1 MNKSIKEVLF
11 ADNGKW
17 AREWWADETYYWT
30 KYIVYD
36 GFVRDNDCILLT
48 PKPIIMDIKGELP
61 SHLTKSYRNNQ
72 IKEQKMKDS
81 VIIIE
86 SPNKVAKIREITGA
100 KVFATIGH
108 FMQLKSYDESN
119 GFKPT
124 FEYDPQKKKHIFEII
139 EACKNKEVYIATD
152 PDREGYAI
160 GYHFYEKIKKIAS
173 SIYRAEFFE
182 ITPSGINKGLQNA
195 LLFENTNKQMY
206 QSALARRVADMLL
219 GFTLSPY
226 LGKALGQMKGS
237 SAGRVQTPCLK
248 LIVDRDREI
257 EKFKALPENEKV
269 SYQIQANIND
279 NANREVIIKHCD
291 EKGEEIKF
299 NDKEEALKLFESLK
313 DNKAC
318 LLKDLKTS
326 VVETKPK
333 KPFITSTLL
342 ERASSELGLGIA
354 EVQSLAQSLFEAGLI
369 TYIRTDAESLSV
381 EFLNEAESFYLPIY
395 KEVYQKREYKAG
407 KQSQAE
413 AHEAIRITHPNKY
426 EDLESIVYNA
436 GITNQDALK
445 LYRLI
450 FERTI
455 ESQGKN
461 AIYDKQDLLFKIK
474 NEYFKCSAKSL
485 KSAGFLA
492 MFSKKELENDDE
504 SNDDKEDKEK
514 EQNAQFNLKID
525 DVLSLNDLVL
535 ATIKRNAPSAYKE
548 ADFVKLLENKGIGR
562 PSTYASYLST
572 LVKREYISISQDK
585 KHIITPTHKGKR
597 VVEVFE
603 NAYQFI
609 IDLTYTKQMEE
620 VLDEIVENK
629 SSYVDF
635 ISNLNSKC
643 PKIEKLERN
652 DDEIKPSSEGQI
664 TYIENILRDLQVNL
678 SEEFKNYKEDN
689 RVAKAFLDR
698 YIKEHE
704 FFKKNNKKA
713 SSSNNDENRPAT
725 PKQINFA
732 ETLAKKHNVKLPKDY
747 KSNIKV
753 CGDFINEYSKK

>member
-1 MNKSIKEVLF
+1 
-11 ADNGKW
+11 
-17 AREWWADETYYWT
+17 
-30 KYIVYD
+30 
-36 GFVRDNDCILLT
+36 
-48 PKPIIMDIKGELP
+48 
-61 SHLTKSYRNNQ
+61 
-72 IKEQKMKDS
+72 MKDS

-86 SPNKVAKIREITGA
+86 SPNKVAKIKEITGA

-108 FMQLKSYDESN
+108 FMQLKSYDEN
-119 GFKPT
+119 NNFKPT
-124 FEYDPQKKKHIFEII
+124 FEYDPQKKKRIFEII
-139 EACKNKEVYIATD
+139 EACKNKKVYIATD

-173 SIYRAEFFE
+173 SIHRAEFFE

-269 SYQIQANIND
+269 SYQIQAKIND
-279 NANREVIIKHCD
+279 NANKEVIIKHCD

-318 LLKDLKTS
+318 LLKDLKIS

-413 AHEAIRITHPNKY
+413 AHEAIRITHPHKY
-426 EDLESIVYNA
+426 EDLESVVYDS

-445 LYRLI
+445 LYQLI

-474 NEYFKCSAKSL
+474 NEYFKCSVKSL

-492 MFSKKELENDDE
+492 MFSKKELENDE
-504 SNDDKEDKEK
+504 SNDDKENKEK

-525 DVLSLNDLVL
+525 DMLSLNDLVL
-535 ATIKRNAPSAYKE
+535 ATIKRNAPSPYKE
-548 ADFVKLLENKGIGR
+548 AGFVKLLENKGIGR
-562 PSTYASYLST
+562 PSTYASYLPT
-572 LVKREYISISQDK
+572 LLKREYISISQDK
-585 KHIITPTHKGKR
+585 KHTITPTHKGKR
-597 VVEVFE
+597 VIEVFE

-620 VLDEIVENK
+620 VLDEIVESK
-629 SSYVDF
+629 SSYLDF
-635 ISNLNSKC
+635 LQNLATKC

-664 TYIENILRDLQVNL
+664 TYIENILRDLQLDL

-689 RVAKAFLDR
+689 RIAKAFLDR

-713 SSSNNDENRPAT
+713 SSNNPNDSETRPAT
-725 PKQINFA
+725 PKQISFA
-732 ETLAKKHNVKLPKDY
+732 ESLAKKHNVKLPKDY

>member
-1 MNKSIKEVLF
+1 MN
-11 ADNGKW
+11 N
-17 AREWWADETYYWT
+17 
-30 KYIVYD
+30 
-36 GFVRDNDCILLT
+36 
-48 PKPIIMDIKGELP
+48 
-61 SHLTKSYRNNQ
+61 
-72 IKEQKMKDS
+72 S

-124 FEYDPQKKKHIFEII
+124 FDYDQEKKKHIFEMI
-139 EACKNKEVYIATD
+139 EACKNKKVYIATD

-160 GYHFYEKIKKIAS
+160 GYMFYQKIKNVAS

-269 SYQIQANIND
+269 SYQIQAKIND

-318 LLKDLKTS
+318 LLKDLKNS

-342 ERASSELGLGIA
+342 EKASSMLGLSIS
-354 EVQSLAQSLFEAGLI
+354 EVQSLAQNLFEAGLI

-381 EFLNEAESFYLPIY
+381 EFLNEAESFYAPIY
-395 KEVYQKREYKAG
+395 KDLYLKREYKAG

-413 AHEAIRITHPNKY
+413 AHEAIRITHPHTT

-436 GITNQDALK
+436 NITNQDALK
-445 LYRLI
+445 LYQLI

-474 NEYFKCSAKSL
+474 NEYFKCSVKGL

-492 MFSKKELENDDE
+492 MFSKKELENDE
-504 SNDDKEDKEK
+504 SNDDKDNKEK

-562 PSTYASYLST
+562 PSTYASYLPT
-572 LVKREYISISQDK
+572 LLKREYISISQDK

-652 DDEIKPSSEGQI
+652 DNEIKPSSEGQI
-664 TYIENILRDLQVNL
+664 TYIENILRDLQLNL

-689 RVAKAFLDR
+689 RIAKAFLDR

-725 PKQINFA
+725 PKQIRFA
-732 ETLAKKHNVKLPKDY
+732 EMLAKKHNVKLPKGFKY
-747 KSNIKV
+747 SMKV
-753 CGDFINEYSKK
+753 CGDFINEYHKK

>member
-1 MNKSIKEVLF
+1 MN
-11 ADNGKW
+11 N
-17 AREWWADETYYWT
+17 
-30 KYIVYD
+30 
-36 GFVRDNDCILLT
+36 
-48 PKPIIMDIKGELP
+48 
-61 SHLTKSYRNNQ
+61 
-72 IKEQKMKDS
+72 S

-124 FEYDPQKKKHIFEII
+124 FDYDQEKKKHIFEMI
-139 EACKNKEVYIATD
+139 EACKNKKVYIATD

-195 LLFENTNKQMY
+195 SLFENTNKQMY

-269 SYQIQANIND
+269 SYQIQAKIND
-279 NANREVIIKHCD
+279 NANKEVIIKHCD
-291 EKGEEIKF
+291 ENGEEIKF

-318 LLKDLKTS
+318 LLKDLKNS
-326 VVETKPK
+326 ILETKPK

-342 ERASSELGLGIA
+342 EKASSELGLSIA

-381 EFLNEAESFYLPIY
+381 EFLNEAESFYTPIY
-395 KEVYQKREYKAG
+395 KEVYLKREYKAG

-413 AHEAIRITHPNKY
+413 AHEAIRITHPHTY
-426 EDLESIVYNA
+426 ENLESVVYNA
-436 GITNQDALK
+436 GIANQDALK
-445 LYRLI
+445 LYQLI

-474 NEYFKCSAKSL
+474 NEYFKCSVKSL

-492 MFSKKELENDDE
+492 MFSKKELESDE
-504 SNDDKEDKEK
+504 SNDDKEKD
-514 EQNAQFNLKID
+514 QNAQFNLKID
-525 DVLSLNDLVL
+525 DMLNLKALDL
-535 ATIKRNAPSAYKE
+535 ATIKRNAPSPYKE
-548 ADFVKLLENKGIGR
+548 AGFVKLLENKGIGR
-562 PSTYASYLST
+562 PSTYASYLPT
-572 LVKREYISISQDK
+572 LLKREYISISQDK
-585 KHIITPTHKGKR
+585 KHTITPTHKGKR

-620 VLDEIVENK
+620 VLDEIVESK
-629 SSYVDF
+629 SSYLDF
-635 ISNLNSKC
+635 LQNLATKC
-643 PKIEKLERN
+643 PKIEKLERK
-652 DDEIKPSSEGQI
+652 DDEIIRPSSEGQI
-664 TYIENILRDLQVNL
+664 KYIESILADLQLEL

-713 SSSNNDENRPAT
+713 SSSNNNETRPAT
-725 PKQINFA
+725 PKQISFA
-732 ETLAKKHNVKLPKDY
+732 ESLAKKHHVKLPKDY
-747 KSNIKV
+747 KSNMKV

>member
-1 MNKSIKEVLF
+1 
-11 ADNGKW
+11 
-17 AREWWADETYYWT
+17 
-30 KYIVYD
+30 
-36 GFVRDNDCILLT
+36 
-48 PKPIIMDIKGELP
+48 
-61 SHLTKSYRNNQ
+61 
-72 IKEQKMKDS
+72 MKDS

-86 SPNKVAKIREITGA
+86 SPNKVAKIKEITGV
-100 KVFATIGH
+100 KVYATIGH
-108 FMQLKSYDESN
+108 FMQLKSYDEN
-119 GFKPT
+119 NNFKPT
-124 FEYDPQKKKHIFEII
+124 FEYDPQKKKRIFEII
-139 EACKNKEVYIATD
+139 EACKNKKVYIATD

-195 LLFENTNKQMY
+195 SLFENTNKQMY

-257 EKFKALPENEKV
+257 EKFRALPENEKV
-269 SYQIQANIND
+269 SYQIQAKIND
-279 NANREVIIKHCD
+279 NANKEVIIKHCD
-291 EKGEEIKF
+291 ENGEEIKF

-318 LLKDLKTS
+318 LLKDLKNS
-326 VVETKPK
+326 ILETKPK

-342 ERASSELGLGIA
+342 EKASSELGLGIS

-381 EFLNEAESFYLPIY
+381 EFLNEAESFYTPIY
-395 KEVYQKREYKAG
+395 KEVYLKREYKAG

-413 AHEAIRITHPNKY
+413 AHEAIRITHPHTY
-426 EDLESIVYNA
+426 ENLESVVYNA
-436 GITNQDALK
+436 GIANQDALK
-445 LYRLI
+445 LYQLI

-474 NEYFKCSAKSL
+474 NEYFKCSVKSL
-485 KSAGFLA
+485 KSTGFLA
-492 MFSKKELENDDE
+492 MFSKKELESDE
-504 SNDDKEDKEK
+504 SNDDKDDKEK
-514 EQNAQFNLKID
+514 DQNAQFNLKID
-525 DVLSLNDLVL
+525 DMLNLKALDL
-535 ATIKRNAPSAYKE
+535 ATIKRNAPSPYKE
-548 ADFVKLLENKGIGR
+548 AGFVKLLENKGIGR
-562 PSTYASYLST
+562 PSTYASYLPT
-572 LVKREYISISQDK
+572 LLKREYISISQDK
-585 KHIITPTHKGKR
+585 KHTITPTHKGKR

-620 VLDEIVENK
+620 VLDEIVESK
-629 SSYVDF
+629 SSYLDF
-635 ISNLNSKC
+635 LQNLATKC
-643 PKIEKLERN
+643 PKIEKLERK
-652 DDEIKPSSEGQI
+652 DDEIIRPSSEGQI
-664 TYIENILRDLQVNL
+664 KYIESILADLQLEL

-713 SSSNNDENRPAT
+713 SSSNNNETRPAT
-725 PKQINFA
+725 PKQISFA
-732 ETLAKKHNVKLPKDY
+732 ESLAKKHHVKLPKDY
-747 KSNIKV
+747 KSNMKV

>member
-1 MNKSIKEVLF
+1 MN
-11 ADNGKW
+11 N
-17 AREWWADETYYWT
+17 
-30 KYIVYD
+30 
-36 GFVRDNDCILLT
+36 
-48 PKPIIMDIKGELP
+48 
-61 SHLTKSYRNNQ
+61 
-72 IKEQKMKDS
+72 S

-124 FEYDPQKKKHIFEII
+124 FDYDQEKKKHIFEMI
-139 EACKNKEVYIATD
+139 EACKNKKVYIATD
-152 PDREGYAI
+152 TDREGYAI
-160 GYHFYEKIKKIAS
+160 GYMFYQKIKNVAS

-237 SAGRVQTPCLK
+237 SVGRVQTPCLK

-269 SYQIQANIND
+269 SYQIQAKIND
-279 NANREVIIKHCD
+279 SANREVTIKHCD

-318 LLKDLKTS
+318 LLKDLKNS

-342 ERASSELGLGIA
+342 EKASSMLGLSIS
-354 EVQSLAQSLFEAGLI
+354 EVQSLAQNLFEAGLI

-381 EFLNEAESFYLPIY
+381 EFLDETESFYAPIY
-395 KEVYQKREYKAG
+395 KDLYLKREYKAS

-413 AHEAIRITHPNKY
+413 AHEAIRITHPHTT

-436 GITNQDALK
+436 NITNQDALK
-445 LYRLI
+445 LYQLI

-474 NEYFKCSAKSL
+474 NEYFKCSVKGL

-492 MFSKKELENDDE
+492 MFSKKELENDE
-504 SNDDKEDKEK
+504 SNDDKDNKEK

-562 PSTYASYLST
+562 PSTYASYLPT

-620 VLDEIVENK
+620 MLDEIVENK

-664 TYIENILRDLQVNL
+664 TYIENILRDLQLNL

-725 PKQINFA
+725 PKQISFA
-732 ETLAKKHNVKLPKDY
+732 EMLAKKHNVKLPKGFKY
-747 KSNIKV
+747 SMKV
-753 CGDFINEYSKK
+753 CGDFINEYHKK

>member
-1 MNKSIKEVLF
+1 MN
-11 ADNGKW
+11 N
-17 AREWWADETYYWT
+17 
-30 KYIVYD
+30 
-36 GFVRDNDCILLT
+36 
-48 PKPIIMDIKGELP
+48 
-61 SHLTKSYRNNQ
+61 
-72 IKEQKMKDS
+72 S

-124 FEYDPQKKKHIFEII
+124 FEYDPQKKKRIFEII
-139 EACKNKEVYIATD
+139 ETCKNKKVYIATD

-269 SYQIQANIND
+269 SYQIQAKIND

-299 NDKEEALKLFESLK
+299 NDKEEALKL
-313 DNKAC
+313 
-318 LLKDLKTS
+318 
-326 VVETKPK
+326 
-333 KPFITSTLL
+333 
-342 ERASSELGLGIA
+342 
-354 EVQSLAQSLFEAGLI
+354 
-369 TYIRTDAESLSV
+369 
-381 EFLNEAESFYLPIY
+381 
-395 KEVYQKREYKAG
+395 YQ
-407 KQSQAE
+407 
-413 AHEAIRITHPNKY
+413 
-426 EDLESIVYNA
+426 
-436 GITNQDALK
+436 
-445 LYRLI
+445 LI

-474 NEYFKCSAKSL
+474 NEYFKCSVKSL

-492 MFSKKELENDDE
+492 MFSKKELENDE
-504 SNDDKEDKEK
+504 SNDDKEK

-525 DVLSLNDLVL
+525 DMLSLNDLVL
-535 ATIKRNAPSAYKE
+535 ATIKRNAPSPYKE
-548 ADFVKLLENKGIGR
+548 AGFVKLLENKGIGR
-562 PSTYASYLST
+562 PSTYASYLPT
-572 LVKREYISISQDK
+572 LLKREYISISQDK
-585 KHIITPTHKGKR
+585 KRTITPTHKGKR

-629 SSYVDF
+629 SSYLDF
-635 ISNLNSKC
+635 LQNLATKC

-664 TYIENILRDLQVNL
+664 TYIENILRDLQLDL

-689 RVAKAFLDR
+689 RIAKAFLDR

-704 FFKKNNKKA
+704 FFEKNNKKA
-713 SSSNNDENRPAT
+713 SSSNNNEIRPAT

-732 ETLAKKHNVKLPKDY
+732 EILAKKHNVKLPKDY
-747 KSNIKV
+747 KSNMKV

>member
-1 MNKSIKEVLF
+1 
-11 ADNGKW
+11 
-17 AREWWADETYYWT
+17 
-30 KYIVYD
+30 
-36 GFVRDNDCILLT
+36 
-48 PKPIIMDIKGELP
+48 
-61 SHLTKSYRNNQ
+61 
-72 IKEQKMKDS
+72 MKDS

-86 SPNKVAKIREITGA
+86 SPNKVAKIKEITGA

-108 FMQLKSYDESN
+108 FMQLKSYDEN
-119 GFKPT
+119 NNFKPT
-124 FEYDPQKKKHIFEII
+124 FEYDPQKKKRIFEII
-139 EACKNKEVYIATD
+139 EACKNKKVYIATD

-269 SYQIQANIND
+269 SYQIQAKIND

-299 NDKEEALKLFESLK
+299 NDKEEALKFFESLK

-354 EVQSLAQSLFEAGLI
+354 EVQSLAQNLFEAGLI

-413 AHEAIRITHPNKY
+413 AHEAIRITHPHKY

-436 GITNQDALK
+436 DITNQDALK

-504 SNDDKEDKEK
+504 SNDDKEDREK

-562 PSTYASYLST
+562 PSTYASYLPT

-585 KHIITPTHKGKR
+585 KHTITPTHKGKR
-597 VVEVFE
+597 VIEVFE

-652 DDEIKPSSEGQI
+652 DAEIKPSSEGQI
-664 TYIENILRDLQVNL
+664 TYIENILRDLQLNL

-725 PKQINFA
+725 PKQISLA
-732 ETLAKKHNVKLPKDY
+732 EMLAKKHNVKLPKDY
-747 KSNIKV
+747 KSNMKV
-753 CGDFINEYSKK
+753 CGDFIDEYSKK

>member
-1 MNKSIKEVLF
+1 MN
-11 ADNGKW
+11 N
-17 AREWWADETYYWT
+17 
-30 KYIVYD
+30 
-36 GFVRDNDCILLT
+36 
-48 PKPIIMDIKGELP
+48 
-61 SHLTKSYRNNQ
+61 
-72 IKEQKMKDS
+72 S

-124 FEYDPQKKKHIFEII
+124 FDYDQEKKKHIFEMI
-139 EACKNKEVYIATD
+139 EACKNKKVYIATD

-160 GYHFYEKIKKIAS
+160 GYMFYQKIKNVAS

-269 SYQIQANIND
+269 SYQIQAKIND
-279 NANREVIIKHCD
+279 SANREVTIKHCD

-318 LLKDLKTS
+318 LLKDLKNS

-342 ERASSELGLGIA
+342 EKASSMLGLSIS
-354 EVQSLAQSLFEAGLI
+354 EVQSLAQNLFEAGLI

-381 EFLNEAESFYLPIY
+381 EFLDETESFYAPIY
-395 KEVYQKREYKAG
+395 KDLYLKREYKAG

-413 AHEAIRITHPNKY
+413 AHEAIRITHPHTT

-436 GITNQDALK
+436 NITNQDALK
-445 LYRLI
+445 LYQLI

-474 NEYFKCSAKSL
+474 NEYFKCSVKGL

-492 MFSKKELENDDE
+492 MFSKKELENDE
-504 SNDDKEDKEK
+504 SNDDKDNKEK

-562 PSTYASYLST
+562 PSTYASYLPT

-635 ISNLNSKC
+635 ISNVNSKC

-664 TYIENILRDLQVNL
+664 TYIENILRDLQLNL

-725 PKQINFA
+725 PKQISFA
-732 ETLAKKHNVKLPKDY
+732 EMLAKKHNVKLPKGFKY
-747 KSNIKV
+747 SMKV
-753 CGDFINEYSKK
+753 CGDFINEYHKK

>member
-1 MNKSIKEVLF
+1 MN
-11 ADNGKW
+11 N
-17 AREWWADETYYWT
+17 
-30 KYIVYD
+30 
-36 GFVRDNDCILLT
+36 
-48 PKPIIMDIKGELP
+48 
-61 SHLTKSYRNNQ
+61 
-72 IKEQKMKDS
+72 S

-86 SPNKVAKIREITGA
+86 SPNKVAKIKEITGA

-108 FMQLKSYDESN
+108 FMQLKSYDEN
-119 GFKPT
+119 NNFKPT
-124 FEYDPQKKKHIFEII
+124 FEYDPQKKKRIFEMI
-139 EACKNKEVYIATD
+139 EACKNKKVYIATD

-195 LLFENTNKQMY
+195 SLFENTNKQMY

-269 SYQIQANIND
+269 SYQIQAKIND

-299 NDKEEALKLFESLK
+299 NDKEEALKLFESLE

-342 ERASSELGLGIA
+342 EKASSELGLGIA

-413 AHEAIRITHPNKY
+413 AHEAIRITHPHKY

-436 GITNQDALK
+436 SITNQDALK

-525 DVLSLNDLVL
+525 DMLSLNDLVL
-535 ATIKRNAPSAYKE
+535 ATIKRNAPSPYKE
-548 ADFVKLLENKGIGR
+548 AGFVKLLENKGIGR
-562 PSTYASYLST
+562 PSTYASYLPT
-572 LVKREYISISQDK
+572 LLKREYISISQDK
-585 KHIITPTHKGKR
+585 KHTITPTHKGKR
-597 VVEVFE
+597 VIEVFE

-664 TYIENILRDLQVNL
+664 TYIENILRDLQLNL

-713 SSSNNDENRPAT
+713 SSSNNNEIRPAT

-732 ETLAKKHNVKLPKDY
+732 EILAKKHNVKLPKDY
-747 KSNIKV
+747 KSNMKV
-753 CGDFINEYSKK
+753 CGDFIDEYSKK

>member
-1 MNKSIKEVLF
+1 MN
-11 ADNGKW
+11 N
-17 AREWWADETYYWT
+17 
-30 KYIVYD
+30 
-36 GFVRDNDCILLT
+36 
-48 PKPIIMDIKGELP
+48 
-61 SHLTKSYRNNQ
+61 
-72 IKEQKMKDS
+72 S

-124 FEYDPQKKKHIFEII
+124 FDYDQEKKKHIFEMI
-139 EACKNKEVYIATD
+139 EACKNKKVYIATD
-152 PDREGYAI
+152 TDREGYAI
-160 GYHFYEKIKKIAS
+160 GYMFYQKIKNVAS

-237 SAGRVQTPCLK
+237 SVGRVQTPCLK

-269 SYQIQANIND
+269 SYQIQAKIND
-279 NANREVIIKHCD
+279 SANREVTIKHCD

-318 LLKDLKTS
+318 LLKDLKNS

-342 ERASSELGLGIA
+342 EKASSMLGLSIS
-354 EVQSLAQSLFEAGLI
+354 EVQSLAQNLFEAGLI

-381 EFLNEAESFYLPIY
+381 EFLDEAESFYAPIY
-395 KEVYQKREYKAG
+395 KDLYLKREYKAG

-413 AHEAIRITHPNKY
+413 AHEAIRITHPHTT

-445 LYRLI
+445 LYQLI

-474 NEYFKCSAKSL
+474 NEYFKCSVKGL

-492 MFSKKELENDDE
+492 MFSKKELENDE
-504 SNDDKEDKEK
+504 SNDDKDNKEK

-562 PSTYASYLST
+562 PSTYASYLPT

-620 VLDEIVENK
+620 MLDEIVENK

-664 TYIENILRDLQVNL
+664 TYIENILRDLQLNL

-713 SSSNNDENRPAT
+713 SSSNNNEIRPAT

-732 ETLAKKHNVKLPKDY
+732 EMLAKKHNVKLPKDY

>member
-1 MNKSIKEVLF
+1 
-11 ADNGKW
+11 
-17 AREWWADETYYWT
+17 
-30 KYIVYD
+30 
-36 GFVRDNDCILLT
+36 
-48 PKPIIMDIKGELP
+48 
-61 SHLTKSYRNNQ
+61 
-72 IKEQKMKDS
+72 MKDS

-86 SPNKVAKIREITGA
+86 SPNKVAKIKEITGA

-108 FMQLKSYDESN
+108 FMQLKSYDEN
-119 GFKPT
+119 NNFKPT
-124 FEYDPQKKKHIFEII
+124 FEYDPQKKKRIFEII
-139 EACKNKEVYIATD
+139 EACKNKKVYIATD

-257 EKFKALPENEKV
+257 EKFKALLENEKV
-269 SYQIQANIND
+269 SYQIQAKIND

-318 LLKDLKTS
+318 LLKDLKNS

-413 AHEAIRITHPNKY
+413 AHEAIRITHPHKY

-492 MFSKKELENDDE
+492 MFSKKALENDDE

-525 DVLSLNDLVL
+525 DMLSLNDLVL
-535 ATIKRNAPSAYKE
+535 ATIKRNAPSPYKE
-548 ADFVKLLENKGIGR
+548 AGFVKLLENKGIGR
-562 PSTYASYLST
+562 PSTYASYLPT
-572 LVKREYISISQDK
+572 LLKREYISISQDK
-585 KHIITPTHKGKR
+585 KHTITPTHKGKR
-597 VVEVFE
+597 VIEVFE

-664 TYIENILRDLQVNL
+664 TYIENILRDLQLDL

-689 RVAKAFLDR
+689 RIAKAFLDR

-713 SSSNNDENRPAT
+713 SSSNNNEIRPAT
-725 PKQINFA
+725 SKQINFA
-732 ETLAKKHNVKLPKDY
+732 EILAKKHNVKLPKDY

-753 CGDFINEYSKK
+753 CGDFINEYHKK

>member
-1 MNKSIKEVLF
+1 
-11 ADNGKW
+11 
-17 AREWWADETYYWT
+17 
-30 KYIVYD
+30 
-36 GFVRDNDCILLT
+36 
-48 PKPIIMDIKGELP
+48 
-61 SHLTKSYRNNQ
+61 
-72 IKEQKMKDS
+72 MKDS

-86 SPNKVAKIREITGA
+86 SPNKVAKIKEITGA

-108 FMQLKSYDESN
+108 FMQLKSYDEN
-119 GFKPT
+119 NNFKPT
-124 FEYDPQKKKHIFEII
+124 FEYDPQKKKCIFEII
-139 EACKNKEVYIATD
+139 EACKNKKVYIATD

-226 LGKALGQMKGS
+226 LGKVLGQMKGS

-269 SYQIQANIND
+269 SYQIQAKIND

-299 NDKEEALKLFESLK
+299 NDKEEALKLFESLE

-413 AHEAIRITHPNKY
+413 AHEAIRITHPHKY

-436 GITNQDALK
+436 STTNQDALK

-525 DVLSLNDLVL
+525 DMLSLNDLVL
-535 ATIKRNAPSAYKE
+535 VTIKRNAPSPYKE
-548 ADFVKLLENKGIGR
+548 AGFVKLLENKGIGR
-562 PSTYASYLST
+562 PSTYASCLPT
-572 LVKREYISISQDK
+572 LLKREYISISQDK
-585 KHIITPTHKGKR
+585 KHTITPTHKGKR
-597 VVEVFE
+597 VIEVFE

-629 SSYVDF
+629 SSYLDF
-635 ISNLNSKC
+635 LQNLATKC

-664 TYIENILRDLQVNL
+664 TYIENILRDLQLDL

-689 RVAKAFLDR
+689 RIAKAFLDR

-713 SSSNNDENRPAT
+713 SSSNNNEIRPAT

-732 ETLAKKHNVKLPKDY
+732 EILAKKHNVKLPKDY
-747 KSNIKV
+747 KSNTKV

>member
-1 MNKSIKEVLF
+1 
-11 ADNGKW
+11 
-17 AREWWADETYYWT
+17 
-30 KYIVYD
+30 
-36 GFVRDNDCILLT
+36 
-48 PKPIIMDIKGELP
+48 
-61 SHLTKSYRNNQ
+61 
-72 IKEQKMKDS
+72 MKDS

-86 SPNKVAKIREITGA
+86 SPNKVAKIKEITGA

-108 FMQLKSYDESN
+108 FMQLKSYDEN
-119 GFKPT
+119 NNFKPT
-124 FEYDPQKKKHIFEII
+124 FEYDPQKKKRIFEII
-139 EACKNKEVYIATD
+139 EACKNKKVYIATD

-269 SYQIQANIND
+269 SYQIQAKIND

-354 EVQSLAQSLFEAGLI
+354 EVQSLAQSLFEVGLI

-381 EFLNEAESFYLPIY
+381 EFLNEAESFYAPIY
-395 KEVYQKREYKAG
+395 KDLYLKREYKAG

-413 AHEAIRITHPNKY
+413 AHEAIRITHPHTT

-436 GITNQDALK
+436 NITNQDALK
-445 LYRLI
+445 LYQLI

-504 SNDDKEDKEK
+504 SNDDKEDREK

-525 DVLSLNDLVL
+525 DMLSLNDLVL
-535 ATIKRNAPSAYKE
+535 ATIKRNAPSPYKE
-548 ADFVKLLENKGIGR
+548 AGFVKLLENKGIGR
-562 PSTYASYLST
+562 PSTYASYLPT
-572 LVKREYISISQDK
+572 LLKREYISISQDK
-585 KHIITPTHKGKR
+585 KHTITPTHKGKR
-597 VVEVFE
+597 VIEVFE

-620 VLDEIVENK
+620 VLDEIVESK
-629 SSYVDF
+629 SSYLDF
-635 ISNLNSKC
+635 LQNLATKC
-643 PKIEKLERN
+643 PKIEKLEKN

-664 TYIENILRDLQVNL
+664 TYIENILRDLQLDL

-689 RVAKAFLDR
+689 RIAKAFLDR

-713 SSSNNDENRPAT
+713 SSSNNNEIRPAT
-725 PKQINFA
+725 PKQISFA
-732 ETLAKKHNVKLPKDY
+732 EMLAKKHNVKLPKDY

>member
-1 MNKSIKEVLF
+1 MN
-11 ADNGKW
+11 N
-17 AREWWADETYYWT
+17 
-30 KYIVYD
+30 
-36 GFVRDNDCILLT
+36 
-48 PKPIIMDIKGELP
+48 
-61 SHLTKSYRNNQ
+61 
-72 IKEQKMKDS
+72 S

-124 FEYDPQKKKHIFEII
+124 FDYDQEKKKHIFEMI
-139 EACKNKEVYIATD
+139 EACKNKKVYIATD
-152 PDREGYAI
+152 TDREGYAI
-160 GYHFYEKIKKIAS
+160 GYMFYQKIKNVAS

-237 SAGRVQTPCLK
+237 SVGRVQTPCLK

-269 SYQIQANIND
+269 SYQIQAKIND
-279 NANREVIIKHCD
+279 SANREVTIKHCD

-318 LLKDLKTS
+318 LLKNLKNS

-342 ERASSELGLGIA
+342 EKASSMLGLSIS
-354 EVQSLAQSLFEAGLI
+354 EVQSLAQNLFEAGLI

-381 EFLNEAESFYLPIY
+381 EFLDETESFYAPIY
-395 KEVYQKREYKAG
+395 KDLYLKREYKAG

-413 AHEAIRITHPNKY
+413 AHEAIRITHPHTA

-436 GITNQDALK
+436 NITNQDALK
-445 LYRLI
+445 LYQLI

-474 NEYFKCSAKSL
+474 NEYFKCSVKGL

-492 MFSKKELENDDE
+492 MFSKKELKNDE
-504 SNDDKEDKEK
+504 SNDDKDNKEK

-562 PSTYASYLST
+562 PSTYASYLPT

-652 DDEIKPSSEGQI
+652 DNEIKPSSEGQI
-664 TYIENILRDLQVNL
+664 TYIENILRDLQLNL

-725 PKQINFA
+725 PKQISFA
-732 ETLAKKHNVKLPKDY
+732 EMLAKKHNVKLPKGF
-747 KSNIKV
+747 KHSMKV
-753 CGDFINEYSKK
+753 CGDFINEYHKK

>member
-1 MNKSIKEVLF
+1 
-11 ADNGKW
+11 
-17 AREWWADETYYWT
+17 
-30 KYIVYD
+30 
-36 GFVRDNDCILLT
+36 
-48 PKPIIMDIKGELP
+48 
-61 SHLTKSYRNNQ
+61 
-72 IKEQKMKDS
+72 MKDS

-86 SPNKVAKIREITGA
+86 SPNKVAKIKEITGA
-100 KVFATIGH
+100 SVFATIGH
-108 FMQLKSYDESN
+108 FMQLKSYDEN
-119 GFKPT
+119 NNFKPT
-124 FEYDPQKKKHIFEII
+124 FEYDPQKKKRIFEII
-139 EACKNKEVYIATD
+139 EACKNKKVYIATD

-160 GYHFYEKIKKIAS
+160 GYHFYEKIKRIAS

-195 LLFENTNKQMY
+195 SLFENTNKQMY

-269 SYQIQANIND
+269 SYQIQAKIND
-279 NANREVIIKHCD
+279 NANKEVIIKHCD
-291 EKGEEIKF
+291 ENGEEIKF

-318 LLKDLKTS
+318 LLKDLKNS
-326 VVETKPK
+326 ILETKPK

-342 ERASSELGLGIA
+342 EKASSELGLSIA
-354 EVQSLAQSLFEAGLI
+354 EVQSLAQSLFEVGLI

-381 EFLNEAESFYLPIY
+381 EFLNKTESFYAPIY
-395 KEVYQKREYKAG
+395 KEVYLKREYKAG

-413 AHEAIRITHPNKY
+413 AHEAIRITHPHTY
-426 EDLESIVYNA
+426 ENLESVVYNA

-445 LYRLI
+445 LYQLI

-474 NEYFKCSAKSL
+474 NEYFKCSVKSL

-492 MFSKKELENDDE
+492 MFSKKELESDE
-504 SNDDKEDKEK
+504 SNDDKDDKEK
-514 EQNAQFNLKID
+514 DQNAQFNLKID

-535 ATIKRNAPSAYKE
+535 ATIKRNAPSPYKE
-548 ADFVKLLENKGIGR
+548 AGFVKLLENKGIGR
-562 PSTYASYLST
+562 PSTYATYLPT
-572 LVKREYISISQDK
+572 LLKREYISISQDK
-585 KHIITPTHKGKR
+585 KHTITPTHKGKR

-635 ISNLNSKC
+635 ISNLSSKC

-652 DDEIKPSSEGQI
+652 DDKIKPSSEGQI
-664 TYIENILRDLQVNL
+664 TYIENILRDLQLEL

-713 SSSNNDENRPAT
+713 SSSNNDETRPAT
-725 PKQINFA
+725 PKQISFA
-732 ETLAKKHNVKLPKDY
+732 ESLAKKHHVKLPKDY
-747 KSNIKV
+747 KSNMKV

>member
-1 MNKSIKEVLF
+1 MN
-11 ADNGKW
+11 N
-17 AREWWADETYYWT
+17 
-30 KYIVYD
+30 
-36 GFVRDNDCILLT
+36 
-48 PKPIIMDIKGELP
+48 
-61 SHLTKSYRNNQ
+61 
-72 IKEQKMKDS
+72 S

-124 FEYDPQKKKHIFEII
+124 FDYDQEKKKHIFEMI
-139 EACKNKEVYIATD
+139 EACKNKKVYIATD
-152 PDREGYAI
+152 TDREGYAI
-160 GYHFYEKIKKIAS
+160 GYMFYQKIKNVAS

-237 SAGRVQTPCLK
+237 SVGRVQTPCLK

-269 SYQIQANIND
+269 SYQIQAKIND
-279 NANREVIIKHCD
+279 SANREVTIKHCD

-318 LLKDLKTS
+318 LLKDLKNS

-342 ERASSELGLGIA
+342 EKASSMLGLSIS
-354 EVQSLAQSLFEAGLI
+354 EVQSLAQNLFEAGLI

-381 EFLNEAESFYLPIY
+381 EFLDETESFYAPIY
-395 KEVYQKREYKAG
+395 KDLYLKREYKAG

-413 AHEAIRITHPNKY
+413 AHEAIRITHPHTT

-436 GITNQDALK
+436 NITNQDALK
-445 LYRLI
+445 LYQLI

-461 AIYDKQDLLFKIK
+461 AIYNKQDLLFKIK
-474 NEYFKCSAKSL
+474 NEYFKCSVKGL

-492 MFSKKELENDDE
+492 MFSKKELENDE
-504 SNDDKEDKEK
+504 SNDDKDNKEK

-562 PSTYASYLST
+562 PSTYTSYLPT

-664 TYIENILRDLQVNL
+664 TYIENILRDLQLDL

-725 PKQINFA
+725 PKQISFA
-732 ETLAKKHNVKLPKDY
+732 EMLAKKHNVKLPKGFKY
-747 KSNIKV
+747 SMKV
-753 CGDFINEYSKK
+753 CGDFINEYHKK

>member
-1 MNKSIKEVLF
+1 
-11 ADNGKW
+11 
-17 AREWWADETYYWT
+17 
-30 KYIVYD
+30 
-36 GFVRDNDCILLT
+36 
-48 PKPIIMDIKGELP
+48 
-61 SHLTKSYRNNQ
+61 
-72 IKEQKMKDS
+72 MKDS

-86 SPNKVAKIREITGA
+86 SPNKVAKIKEITGV
-100 KVFATIGH
+100 KVYATIGH
-108 FMQLKSYDESN
+108 FMQLKSYDEN
-119 GFKPT
+119 NNFKPT
-124 FEYDPQKKKHIFEII
+124 FEYDPQKKKRIFEMI
-139 EACKNKEVYIATD
+139 EACKNKKVYIATD

-195 LLFENTNKQMY
+195 SLFENTNKQMY

-269 SYQIQANIND
+269 SYQIQAKIND
-279 NANREVIIKHCD
+279 NANKEVIIKHCD
-291 EKGEEIKF
+291 ENGEEIKF

-318 LLKDLKTS
+318 LLKDLKNS
-326 VVETKPK
+326 ILETKPK

-342 ERASSELGLGIA
+342 EKASSELGLSIA

-381 EFLNEAESFYLPIY
+381 EFLNEAESFYTPIY
-395 KEVYQKREYKAG
+395 KEVYLKREYKAG

-413 AHEAIRITHPNKY
+413 AHEAIRITHPHTY
-426 EDLESIVYNA
+426 ENLESVVYNA

-445 LYRLI
+445 LYQLI

-455 ESQGKN
+455 KSQGKN

-474 NEYFKCSAKSL
+474 NEYFKCSVKSL

-492 MFSKKELENDDE
+492 MFSKKELESDE
-504 SNDDKEDKEK
+504 SNDGKDDKEK
-514 EQNAQFNLKID
+514 DQNAQFNLKID
-525 DVLSLNDLVL
+525 DMLSLNDLVL
-535 ATIKRNAPSAYKE
+535 ATIKRNAPSPYKE

-562 PSTYASYLST
+562 PSTYATYLPT
-572 LVKREYISISQDK
+572 LLKREYISISQDK
-585 KHIITPTHKGKR
+585 KHTITPTHKGKR

-635 ISNLNSKC
+635 ISNLSSKC

-664 TYIENILRDLQVNL
+664 TYIENILRDLQLEL

-704 FFKKNNKKA
+704 FFKKNNKKT
-713 SSSNNDENRPAT
+713 SSSNNNETRPAT
-725 PKQINFA
+725 PKQISFA
-732 ETLAKKHNVKLPKDY
+732 ESLAKKHHVKLPKDY
-747 KSNIKV
+747 KSNMKV
-753 CGDFINEYSKK
+753 CGDFINEYISK

>member
-1 MNKSIKEVLF
+1 
-11 ADNGKW
+11 
-17 AREWWADETYYWT
+17 
-30 KYIVYD
+30 
-36 GFVRDNDCILLT
+36 
-48 PKPIIMDIKGELP
+48 
-61 SHLTKSYRNNQ
+61 
-72 IKEQKMKDS
+72 MKDS

-86 SPNKVAKIREITGA
+86 SPNKVAKIKEITGA

-108 FMQLKSYDESN
+108 FMQLKSYDEN
-119 GFKPT
+119 NNFKPT
-124 FEYDPQKKKHIFEII
+124 FEYDPQKKKRIFEII
-139 EACKNKEVYIATD
+139 EACKNKKVYIATD

-160 GYHFYEKIKKIAS
+160 GYHFYEKIEKIAS

-269 SYQIQANIND
+269 SYQIQAKIND
-279 NANREVIIKHCD
+279 NANREVTIKHCD

-299 NDKEEALKLFESLK
+299 NDREEALKLFESLK

-318 LLKDLKTS
+318 LLKDLKNS

-342 ERASSELGLGIA
+342 EKASSMLGLSIS
-354 EVQSLAQSLFEAGLI
+354 EVQSLAQNLFEAGLI

-395 KEVYQKREYKAG
+395 KDLYLKREYKAG

-413 AHEAIRITHPNKY
+413 AHEAIRITHPHKY

-436 GITNQDALK
+436 SITNQDALK
-445 LYRLI
+445 LYQLI
-450 FERTI
+450 FKRTI

-474 NEYFKCSAKSL
+474 NEYFKCSVKGL
-485 KSAGFLA
+485 KSSGFLA
-492 MFSKKELENDDE
+492 MFSKKELENDE
-504 SNDDKEDKEK
+504 SNDDKDNKEK

-525 DVLSLNDLVL
+525 DMLSLNDLVL
-535 ATIKRNAPSAYKE
+535 ATIKRNAPSPYKE
-548 ADFVKLLENKGIGR
+548 AGFVKLLENKGIGR
-562 PSTYASYLST
+562 PSTYASYLPT
-572 LVKREYISISQDK
+572 LLKREYISISQDK
-585 KHIITPTHKGKR
+585 KHTITPTHKGKR
-597 VVEVFE
+597 VIEVFE

-620 VLDEIVENK
+620 VLDEIIENK
-629 SSYVDF
+629 SSYLDF
-635 ISNLNSKC
+635 LQNLATKC

-664 TYIENILRDLQVNL
+664 TYIENILRDLQLDL

-689 RVAKAFLDR
+689 RIAKAFLDR

-704 FFKKNNKKA
+704 FFEKNNKKA
-713 SSSNNDENRPAT
+713 SSSNNNEIRPAT

-732 ETLAKKHNVKLPKDY
+732 EILAKKHNVKLPKDY

-753 CGDFINEYSKK
+753 CGDFINEYHKK

>member
-1 MNKSIKEVLF
+1 MN
-11 ADNGKW
+11 N
-17 AREWWADETYYWT
+17 
-30 KYIVYD
+30 
-36 GFVRDNDCILLT
+36 
-48 PKPIIMDIKGELP
+48 
-61 SHLTKSYRNNQ
+61 
-72 IKEQKMKDS
+72 S

-124 FEYDPQKKKHIFEII
+124 FDYDQEKKKHIFKMI
-139 EACKNKEVYIATD
+139 EACKNKKVYIATD
-152 PDREGYAI
+152 TDREGYAI
-160 GYHFYEKIKKIAS
+160 GYMFYQKIKNVAS

-237 SAGRVQTPCLK
+237 SVGRVQTPCLK

-269 SYQIQANIND
+269 SYQIQAKIND
-279 NANREVIIKHCD
+279 SANREVTIKHCD

-299 NDKEEALKLFESLK
+299 NDKEEALKLFDSLK

-318 LLKDLKTS
+318 LLKDLKNS

-342 ERASSELGLGIA
+342 EKASSMLGLSIS
-354 EVQSLAQSLFEAGLI
+354 EVQSLAQNLFEAGLI

-413 AHEAIRITHPNKY
+413 AHEAIRITHPHKY

-436 GITNQDALK
+436 NITNQDALK
-445 LYRLI
+445 LYQLI

-474 NEYFKCSAKSL
+474 NEYFKCSVKGL

-525 DVLSLNDLVL
+525 DMLSLNDLVL
-535 ATIKRNAPSAYKE
+535 ATIKRNAPSPYKE
-548 ADFVKLLENKGIGR
+548 AGFVKLLENKGIGR
-562 PSTYASYLST
+562 PSTYASYLPT
-572 LVKREYISISQDK
+572 LLKREYISISQDK

-664 TYIENILRDLQVNL
+664 TYIENILRDLQLDL

-689 RVAKAFLDR
+689 RIAKAFLDR

-713 SSSNNDENRPAT
+713 SSSNNNEIRPAT

-732 ETLAKKHNVKLPKDY
+732 EILAKKHNVKLPKDY

>member
-1 MNKSIKEVLF
+1 
-11 ADNGKW
+11 
-17 AREWWADETYYWT
+17 
-30 KYIVYD
+30 
-36 GFVRDNDCILLT
+36 
-48 PKPIIMDIKGELP
+48 
-61 SHLTKSYRNNQ
+61 
-72 IKEQKMKDS
+72 

-86 SPNKVAKIREITGA
+86 SPNKVDKIKEITGV
-100 KVFATIGH
+100 KVYATIGH
-108 FMQLKSYDESN
+108 FMQLKSYDEN
-119 GFKPT
+119 NNFKPT
-124 FEYDPQKKKHIFEII
+124 FDYDQEKKKHIFEMI
-139 EACKNKEVYIATD
+139 EACKNKKVYIATD

-195 LLFENTNKQMY
+195 SLFENTNKQMY

-269 SYQIQANIND
+269 SYQIQAKIND
-279 NANREVIIKHCD
+279 NANKEVIIKHCD
-291 EKGEEIKF
+291 ENGEEIKF

-318 LLKDLKTS
+318 LLKDLKNS
-326 VVETKPK
+326 ILETKPK

-342 ERASSELGLGIA
+342 EKASSELGLSIA

-381 EFLNEAESFYLPIY
+381 EFLNEAESFYIPIY
-395 KEVYQKREYKAG
+395 KEVYLKREYKAG

-413 AHEAIRITHPNKY
+413 AHEAIRITHPHTY
-426 EDLESIVYNA
+426 ENLESVVYNA
-436 GITNQDALK
+436 GIANQDALK
-445 LYRLI
+445 LYQLI

-474 NEYFKCSAKSL
+474 NEYFKCSVKSL

-492 MFSKKELENDDE
+492 MFSKKELESDE
-504 SNDDKEDKEK
+504 SNDDKDDKEK
-514 EQNAQFNLKID
+514 DQNAQFNLKID
-525 DVLSLNDLVL
+525 DMLNLKALDL
-535 ATIKRNAPSAYKE
+535 ATIKRNAPSPYKE
-548 ADFVKLLENKGIGR
+548 AGFVKLLENKGIGR
-562 PSTYASYLST
+562 PSTYASYLPT
-572 LVKREYISISQDK
+572 LLKREYISISQDK
-585 KHIITPTHKGKR
+585 KHTITPTHKGKR

-620 VLDEIVENK
+620 MLDEIVENK

-664 TYIENILRDLQVNL
+664 TYIENILRDLQLNL

-713 SSSNNDENRPAT
+713 SSSNNNETRPAT
-725 PKQINFA
+725 PKQISFA
-732 ETLAKKHNVKLPKDY
+732 ESLAKKHHVKLPKDY
-747 KSNIKV
+747 KSNMKV

>member
-1 MNKSIKEVLF
+1 MN
-11 ADNGKW
+11 N
-17 AREWWADETYYWT
+17 
-30 KYIVYD
+30 
-36 GFVRDNDCILLT
+36 
-48 PKPIIMDIKGELP
+48 
-61 SHLTKSYRNNQ
+61 
-72 IKEQKMKDS
+72 S

-124 FEYDPQKKKHIFEII
+124 FDYDQEKKKHIFEMI
-139 EACKNKEVYIATD
+139 EACKNKKVYIATD

-160 GYHFYEKIKKIAS
+160 GYMFYQKIKNVAS

-182 ITPSGINKGLQNA
+182 ITLSGINKGLQNA

-269 SYQIQANIND
+269 SYQIQAKIND

-318 LLKDLKTS
+318 LLKDLKNS

-342 ERASSELGLGIA
+342 EKASSMLGLSIS
-354 EVQSLAQSLFEAGLI
+354 EVQSLAQNLFEAGLI

-381 EFLNEAESFYLPIY
+381 EFLNEAESFYAPIY
-395 KEVYQKREYKAG
+395 KDLYLKREYKAG

-413 AHEAIRITHPNKY
+413 AHEAIRITHPHKY

-436 GITNQDALK
+436 NITNQDALK
-445 LYRLI
+445 LYQLI

-474 NEYFKCSAKSL
+474 NEYFKCSVKGL

-492 MFSKKELENDDE
+492 MFSKKELENDE
-504 SNDDKEDKEK
+504 SNDDKDNKEK

-562 PSTYASYLST
+562 PSTYASYLPT
-572 LVKREYISISQDK
+572 LLKREYISISQDK

-664 TYIENILRDLQVNL
+664 TYIENILRDLQLDL

-689 RVAKAFLDR
+689 RIAKAFLDR

-725 PKQINFA
+725 PKQISFA
-732 ETLAKKHNVKLPKDY
+732 EMLAKKHNVKLPKGFKY
-747 KSNIKV
+747 SMKV
-753 CGDFINEYSKK
+753 CGDFINEYHKK

>member
-1 MNKSIKEVLF
+1 
-11 ADNGKW
+11 
-17 AREWWADETYYWT
+17 
-30 KYIVYD
+30 
-36 GFVRDNDCILLT
+36 
-48 PKPIIMDIKGELP
+48 
-61 SHLTKSYRNNQ
+61 
-72 IKEQKMKDS
+72 MKDS

-86 SPNKVAKIREITGA
+86 SPNKVAKIKEITGA

-108 FMQLKSYDESN
+108 FMQLKSYDEN
-119 GFKPT
+119 NNFKPT
-124 FEYDPQKKKHIFEII
+124 FEYDPQKKKRIFEII
-139 EACKNKEVYIATD
+139 EACKNKKVYIATD

-269 SYQIQANIND
+269 SYQIQAKIND
-279 NANREVIIKHCD
+279 NANKEVIIKHCD

-299 NDKEEALKLFESLK
+299 NDKEEALRLFESLE

-318 LLKDLKTS
+318 LLKDLKIS

-413 AHEAIRITHPNKY
+413 AHEAIRITHPHKY
-426 EDLESIVYNA
+426 EDLESVVYDS

-445 LYRLI
+445 LYQLI

-474 NEYFKCSAKSL
+474 NEYFKCSVKSL

-504 SNDDKEDKEK
+504 SNDDKENKEK
-514 EQNAQFNLKID
+514 EQNAQFNREID
-525 DVLSLNDLVL
+525 DMLSLNDLVL
-535 ATIKRNAPSAYKE
+535 ATIKRNAPSPYKE
-548 ADFVKLLENKGIGR
+548 AGFVKLLENKGIGR
-562 PSTYASYLST
+562 PSTYASYLPT
-572 LVKREYISISQDK
+572 LLKREYISISQDK
-585 KHIITPTHKGKR
+585 KHTITPTHKGKR
-597 VVEVFE
+597 VIEVFE

-620 VLDEIVENK
+620 VLDEIVESK
-629 SSYVDF
+629 SSYLDF
-635 ISNLNSKC
+635 LQNLATKC

-664 TYIENILRDLQVNL
+664 TYIENILRDLQLDL

-689 RVAKAFLDR
+689 RIAKAFLDR

-713 SSSNNDENRPAT
+713 SGFNNDEIRPAT

-732 ETLAKKHNVKLPKDY
+732 EILAKKLNVKLPKDY

>member
-1 MNKSIKEVLF
+1 
-11 ADNGKW
+11 
-17 AREWWADETYYWT
+17 
-30 KYIVYD
+30 
-36 GFVRDNDCILLT
+36 
-48 PKPIIMDIKGELP
+48 
-61 SHLTKSYRNNQ
+61 
-72 IKEQKMKDS
+72 MKDS

-86 SPNKVAKIREITGA
+86 SPNKVAKIKEITGA
-100 KVFATIGH
+100 SVFATIGH
-108 FMQLKSYDESN
+108 FMQLKSYDEN
-119 GFKPT
+119 NNFKPT
-124 FEYDPQKKKHIFEII
+124 FEYDPQKKKRIFEII
-139 EACKNKEVYIATD
+139 EACKNKKVYIATD

-160 GYHFYEKIKKIAS
+160 GYHFYEKIKRIAS

-195 LLFENTNKQMY
+195 SLFENTNKQMY

-226 LGKALGQMKGS
+226 LGKALGQIKGS

-269 SYQIQANIND
+269 SYQIQAKIND
-279 NANREVIIKHCD
+279 NANKEVIIKHCD
-291 EKGEEIKF
+291 ENGEEIKF

-318 LLKDLKTS
+318 LLKDLKNS
-326 VVETKPK
+326 VAETKPK

-342 ERASSELGLGIA
+342 EKASSELGLGISD
-354 EVQSLAQSLFEAGLI
+354 VQSLAQSLFEAGLI

-381 EFLNEAESFYLPIY
+381 EFLNEAESFYIPIY
-395 KEVYQKREYKAG
+395 KEVYLKREYKAG

-413 AHEAIRITHPNKY
+413 AHEAIRITHPHTY
-426 EDLESIVYNA
+426 ENLESVVYNA

-445 LYRLI
+445 LYQLI

-474 NEYFKCSAKSL
+474 NEYFKCSVKSL

-492 MFSKKELENDDE
+492 MFSKKELESDE
-504 SNDDKEDKEK
+504 SNDDKDDKEK
-514 EQNAQFNLKID
+514 DQNAQFNLKID

-535 ATIKRNAPSAYKE
+535 ATIKRNAPSPYKE
-548 ADFVKLLENKGIGR
+548 AGFVKLLENKGIGR
-562 PSTYASYLST
+562 PSTYATYLPT
-572 LVKREYISISQDK
+572 LLKREYISISQDK
-585 KHIITPTHKGKR
+585 KHTITPTHKGKR

-635 ISNLNSKC
+635 ISNLSSKC

-664 TYIENILRDLQVNL
+664 TYIENILRDLQLEL

-713 SSSNNDENRPAT
+713 SSSNNDETRPAT
-725 PKQINFA
+725 PKQISFA
-732 ETLAKKHNVKLPKDY
+732 ESLAKKHHVKLPKDY
-747 KSNIKV
+747 KSNMKV

>member
-1 MNKSIKEVLF
+1 
-11 ADNGKW
+11 
-17 AREWWADETYYWT
+17 
-30 KYIVYD
+30 
-36 GFVRDNDCILLT
+36 
-48 PKPIIMDIKGELP
+48 
-61 SHLTKSYRNNQ
+61 
-72 IKEQKMKDS
+72 MKDS

-86 SPNKVAKIREITGA
+86 SPNKVAKVKEITGA

-108 FMQLKSYDESN
+108 FMQLKSYDEN
-119 GFKPT
+119 NNFKPT
-124 FEYDPQKKKHIFEII
+124 FEYDSQKKKRIFEII
-139 EACKNKEVYIATD
+139 EACKNKKVYIATD

-269 SYQIQANIND
+269 SYQIQAKIND

-318 LLKDLKTS
+318 LLKDLKIS

-413 AHEAIRITHPNKY
+413 AHEAIRITHPHKY

-485 KSAGFLA
+485 KSTGFLA

-525 DVLSLNDLVL
+525 DMLSLNDLVL
-535 ATIKRNAPSAYKE
+535 ATIKRNAPSPYKE
-548 ADFVKLLENKGIGR
+548 ASFVKLLENKGIGR

-572 LVKREYISISQDK
+572 LLKREYISISQDK
-585 KHIITPTHKGKR
+585 KHTITPTHKGKR
-597 VVEVFE
+597 VIEVFE

-629 SSYVDF
+629 SSYLDF
-635 ISNLNSKC
+635 LQNLATKC

-664 TYIENILRDLQVNL
+664 TYIENILRDLQLDL

-689 RVAKAFLDR
+689 RIAKAFLDR

-704 FFKKNNKKA
+704 FFEKNNKKA
-713 SSSNNDENRPAT
+713 SSSNNNEIRPAT

-732 ETLAKKHNVKLPKDY
+732 EILAKKHNVKLPKDY

-753 CGDFINEYSKK
+753 CGDFINEYHKK

>member
-1 MNKSIKEVLF
+1 MN
-11 ADNGKW
+11 N
-17 AREWWADETYYWT
+17 
-30 KYIVYD
+30 
-36 GFVRDNDCILLT
+36 
-48 PKPIIMDIKGELP
+48 
-61 SHLTKSYRNNQ
+61 
-72 IKEQKMKDS
+72 S

-124 FEYDPQKKKHIFEII
+124 FDYDQEKKKHIFEMM
-139 EACKNKEVYIATD
+139 EACKNKKVYIATD

-160 GYHFYEKIKKIAS
+160 GYMFYQKIKNVAS

-195 LLFENTNKQMY
+195 ILFENTNKQMY

-269 SYQIQANIND
+269 SYQIQAKIND
-279 NANREVIIKHCD
+279 SANREVTIKHCD

-318 LLKDLKTS
+318 LLKDLKNS

-342 ERASSELGLGIA
+342 EKASSMLGLSIS
-354 EVQSLAQSLFEAGLI
+354 EVQSLAQNLFEAGLI

-381 EFLNEAESFYLPIY
+381 EFLDETESFYAPIY
-395 KEVYQKREYKAG
+395 KDLYLKREYKAG

-413 AHEAIRITHPNKY
+413 AHEAIRITHPHTT

-436 GITNQDALK
+436 NITNQDALK
-445 LYRLI
+445 LYQLI

-474 NEYFKCSAKSL
+474 NEYFKCSVKGL

-492 MFSKKELENDDE
+492 MFSKKELENDE
-504 SNDDKEDKEK
+504 SNDDKDNKEK

-535 ATIKRNAPSAYKE
+535 ATIKRMPPSAYKE

-562 PSTYASYLST
+562 PSTYASYLPT

-664 TYIENILRDLQVNL
+664 TYIENILRDLQLNL

-725 PKQINFA
+725 PKQISFA
-732 ETLAKKHNVKLPKDY
+732 EMLAKKHNVKLPKGFKY
-747 KSNIKV
+747 SMKV
-753 CGDFINEYSKK
+753 CGDFINEYHKK

>member
-1 MNKSIKEVLF
+1 
-11 ADNGKW
+11 
-17 AREWWADETYYWT
+17 
-30 KYIVYD
+30 
-36 GFVRDNDCILLT
+36 
-48 PKPIIMDIKGELP
+48 
-61 SHLTKSYRNNQ
+61 
-72 IKEQKMKDS
+72 MKDS

-86 SPNKVAKIREITGA
+86 SPNKVAKIKEITGA

-108 FMQLKSYDESN
+108 FMQLKSYDEN
-119 GFKPT
+119 NNFKPT
-124 FEYDPQKKKHIFEII
+124 FEYDPQKKKRIFEII
-139 EACKNKEVYIATD
+139 EACKNKKVYIATD

-195 LLFENTNKQMY
+195 LLFENTNKQIY

-237 SAGRVQTPCLK
+237 SVGRVQTPCLK

-269 SYQIQANIND
+269 SYQIQAKIND

-318 LLKDLKTS
+318 LLKDLKNS

-413 AHEAIRITHPNKY
+413 AHEAIRITHPHKY

-436 GITNQDALK
+436 SITNQDALK

-525 DVLSLNDLVL
+525 DMLSLNDLVL
-535 ATIKRNAPSAYKE
+535 ATIKRNAPSPYKE
-548 ADFVKLLENKGIGR
+548 AGFVKLLENKGIGR
-562 PSTYASYLST
+562 PSTYASYLPT
-572 LVKREYISISQDK
+572 LLKREYISISQDK
-585 KHIITPTHKGKR
+585 KRTITPTHKGKR
-597 VVEVFE
+597 VIEVFE

-629 SSYVDF
+629 SSYLDF
-635 ISNLNSKC
+635 LQNLATKC

-664 TYIENILRDLQVNL
+664 TYIENILRDLQLNL

-689 RVAKAFLDR
+689 RIAKAFLDR

-713 SSSNNDENRPAT
+713 SSSNNNEIRPAT

-732 ETLAKKHNVKLPKDY
+732 EILAKKHNVKLPKDY

>member
-1 MNKSIKEVLF
+1 MN
-11 ADNGKW
+11 N
-17 AREWWADETYYWT
+17 
-30 KYIVYD
+30 
-36 GFVRDNDCILLT
+36 
-48 PKPIIMDIKGELP
+48 
-61 SHLTKSYRNNQ
+61 
-72 IKEQKMKDS
+72 S

-86 SPNKVAKIREITGA
+86 SPNKVAKIKEITGA

-124 FEYDPQKKKHIFEII
+124 FEYDPQKKKRIFEII
-139 EACKNKEVYIATD
+139 EACKNKKVYIATD

-219 GFTLSPY
+219 GFTLSSY

-269 SYQIQANIND
+269 SYQIQAKIDD

-299 NDKEEALKLFESLK
+299 NDKEEALKLFESLEN
-313 DNKAC
+313 NKAC

-381 EFLNEAESFYLPIY
+381 EFLNKAESFYLPIY

-413 AHEAIRITHPNKY
+413 AHEAIRITHPHKY

-436 GITNQDALK
+436 SITNQDALK

-492 MFSKKELENDDE
+492 MFSKKELENDE

-562 PSTYASYLST
+562 PSTYASYLPT

-597 VVEVFE
+597 VIEVFE

-609 IDLTYTKQMEE
+609 IDLTYT
-620 VLDEIVENK
+620 
-629 SSYVDF
+629 
-635 ISNLNSKC
+635 
-643 PKIEKLERN
+643 
-652 DDEIKPSSEGQI
+652 
-664 TYIENILRDLQVNL
+664 
-678 SEEFKNYKEDN
+678 
-689 RVAKAFLDR
+689 
-698 YIKEHE
+698 
-704 FFKKNNKKA
+704 
-713 SSSNNDENRPAT
+713 
-725 PKQINFA
+725 
-732 ETLAKKHNVKLPKDY
+732 
-747 KSNIKV
+747 
-753 CGDFINEYSKK
+753 

>member
-1 MNKSIKEVLF
+1 
-11 ADNGKW
+11 
-17 AREWWADETYYWT
+17 
-30 KYIVYD
+30 
-36 GFVRDNDCILLT
+36 
-48 PKPIIMDIKGELP
+48 
-61 SHLTKSYRNNQ
+61 
-72 IKEQKMKDS
+72 MKDS

-86 SPNKVAKIREITGA
+86 SPNKVAKIKEITGA

-108 FMQLKSYDESN
+108 FMQLKSYDEN
-119 GFKPT
+119 NNFKPT
-124 FEYDPQKKKHIFEII
+124 FEYDPQKKKRIFEII
-139 EACKNKEVYIATD
+139 EACKNKKVYIATD

-219 GFTLSPY
+219 GLTLSPY

-269 SYQIQANIND
+269 SYQIQAKIND

-299 NDKEEALKLFESLK
+299 NDKEEALKLFESLE

-354 EVQSLAQSLFEAGLI
+354 EVQSLAHSLFEAGLI

-413 AHEAIRITHPNKY
+413 AHEAIRITHPHKY

-436 GITNQDALK
+436 GIANQDALK

-492 MFSKKELENDDE
+492 MFSKKVLENDDE

-525 DVLSLNDLVL
+525 DMLSLNDLVL
-535 ATIKRNAPSAYKE
+535 ATIKRNAPSPYKE
-548 ADFVKLLENKGIGR
+548 AGFVKLLENKGIGR
-562 PSTYASYLST
+562 PSTYASYLPI
-572 LVKREYISISQDK
+572 LLKREYISISQDK
-585 KHIITPTHKGKR
+585 KHTITPTHKGER

-620 VLDEIVENK
+620 VLDEIVESK
-629 SSYVDF
+629 SSYLDF
-635 ISNLNSKC
+635 LQNLATKC

-664 TYIENILRDLQVNL
+664 TYIENILRDLQLDL

-689 RVAKAFLDR
+689 RIAKAFLDR

-713 SSSNNDENRPAT
+713 SSSNNNEIRPAT

-732 ETLAKKHNVKLPKDY
+732 EILAKKHNVKLPKDY

>member
-1 MNKSIKEVLF
+1 
-11 ADNGKW
+11 
-17 AREWWADETYYWT
+17 
-30 KYIVYD
+30 
-36 GFVRDNDCILLT
+36 
-48 PKPIIMDIKGELP
+48 
-61 SHLTKSYRNNQ
+61 
-72 IKEQKMKDS
+72 MKDS

-86 SPNKVAKIREITGA
+86 SPNKVAKIKEITGA
-100 KVFATIGH
+100 SVFATIGH
-108 FMQLKSYDESN
+108 FMQLKSYDEN
-119 GFKPT
+119 NNFKPT
-124 FEYDPQKKKHIFEII
+124 FEYDPQKKKRIFEII
-139 EACKNKEVYIATD
+139 EACKNKKVYIATD

-160 GYHFYEKIKKIAS
+160 GYHFYEKIKRIAS

-195 LLFENTNKQMY
+195 SLFENTNKQMY

-269 SYQIQANIND
+269 SYQIQAKIND
-279 NANREVIIKHCD
+279 NANKEVVIKHCD
-291 EKGEEIKF
+291 ENGEEIKF

-318 LLKDLKTS
+318 LLKDLKNS
-326 VVETKPK
+326 ILETKPK

-342 ERASSELGLGIA
+342 EKASSELGLSIA

-381 EFLNEAESFYLPIY
+381 EFLNEAESFYTPIY
-395 KEVYQKREYKAG
+395 KEVYLKREYKAG

-413 AHEAIRITHPNKY
+413 AHEAIRITHPHTY
-426 EDLESIVYNA
+426 ENLESVVYNA
-436 GITNQDALK
+436 SITNQDALK
-445 LYRLI
+445 LYQLI

-474 NEYFKCSAKSL
+474 NEYFKCSVKSL

-492 MFSKKELENDDE
+492 MFSKKELESDE
-504 SNDDKEDKEK
+504 SNDGKDGEEK
-514 EQNAQFNLKID
+514 DQNAQFNLKID

-535 ATIKRNAPSAYKE
+535 ATIKRNAPSPYKE
-548 ADFVKLLENKGIGR
+548 AGFVKLLENKGIGR
-562 PSTYASYLST
+562 PSTYATYLPT
-572 LVKREYISISQDK
+572 LLKREYINISQDK
-585 KHIITPTHKGKR
+585 KHTITPTHKGKR

-635 ISNLNSKC
+635 ISNLSSKC

-652 DDEIKPSSEGQI
+652 DDDEIKPSSEGQI
-664 TYIENILRDLQVNL
+664 TYIENILRDLQLEL

-713 SSSNNDENRPAT
+713 SSSNNDETRPAT
-725 PKQINFA
+725 PKQISFA
-732 ETLAKKHNVKLPKDY
+732 ESLAKKHHVKLPKDY
-747 KSNIKV
+747 KSNMKV

>member
-1 MNKSIKEVLF
+1 
-11 ADNGKW
+11 
-17 AREWWADETYYWT
+17 
-30 KYIVYD
+30 
-36 GFVRDNDCILLT
+36 
-48 PKPIIMDIKGELP
+48 
-61 SHLTKSYRNNQ
+61 
-72 IKEQKMKDS
+72 MKDS

-124 FEYDPQKKKHIFEII
+124 FDYDQEKKKHIFEMI
-139 EACKNKEVYIATD
+139 EACKNKKVYIATD

-269 SYQIQANIND
+269 SYQIQAKIND
-279 NANREVIIKHCD
+279 NADREVIIKHCD

-299 NDKEEALKLFESLK
+299 NDKEEALKLFESLE

-354 EVQSLAQSLFEAGLI
+354 EVQSLAQSFFEAGLI

-413 AHEAIRITHPNKY
+413 AHEAIRITHPHKY

-436 GITNQDALK
+436 SITNQDALK

-485 KSAGFLA
+485 KSTGFLA
-492 MFSKKELENDDE
+492 MFSKKELENDE

-535 ATIKRNAPSAYKE
+535 ATIKRNAPSPYKE
-548 ADFVKLLENKGIGR
+548 AGFVKLLENKGIGR
-562 PSTYASYLST
+562 PSTYASYLPT
-572 LVKREYISISQDK
+572 LLKREYISISQDK
-585 KHIITPTHKGKR
+585 KHTITPTHKGKR
-597 VVEVFE
+597 VIEVFE

-620 VLDEIVENK
+620 MLDEIVENK

-664 TYIENILRDLQVNL
+664 TYIENILRDLQLNL

-725 PKQINFA
+725 PKQISFA
-732 ETLAKKHNVKLPKDY
+732 EMLAKKHNVKLPKGFKY
-747 KSNIKV
+747 SMKV
-753 CGDFINEYSKK
+753 CGDFINEYHKK

>member
-1 MNKSIKEVLF
+1 MN
-11 ADNGKW
+11 N
-17 AREWWADETYYWT
+17 
-30 KYIVYD
+30 
-36 GFVRDNDCILLT
+36 
-48 PKPIIMDIKGELP
+48 
-61 SHLTKSYRNNQ
+61 
-72 IKEQKMKDS
+72 S

-124 FEYDPQKKKHIFEII
+124 FDYDQEKKKHIFEMI
-139 EACKNKEVYIATD
+139 EACKNKKVYIATD
-152 PDREGYAI
+152 TDREGYAI
-160 GYHFYEKIKKIAS
+160 GYMFYQKIKNVAS

-182 ITPSGINKGLQNA
+182 ITSSGINKGLQNA

-237 SAGRVQTPCLK
+237 SVGRVQTPCLK

-269 SYQIQANIND
+269 SYQIQAKIND
-279 NANREVIIKHCD
+279 SANREVTIKHCD

-318 LLKDLKTS
+318 LLKDLKNS

-342 ERASSELGLGIA
+342 EKASSMLGLSIS
-354 EVQSLAQSLFEAGLI
+354 EVQSLAQNLFEAGLI

-381 EFLNEAESFYLPIY
+381 EFLDETESFYAPIY
-395 KEVYQKREYKAG
+395 KDLYLKREYKAG

-413 AHEAIRITHPNKY
+413 AHEAIRITHPHTT

-436 GITNQDALK
+436 NITNQDALK
-445 LYRLI
+445 LYQLI

-474 NEYFKCSAKSL
+474 NEYFKCSVKGL

-492 MFSKKELENDDE
+492 MFSKKELENDE
-504 SNDDKEDKEK
+504 SNDDKDNKEK

-562 PSTYASYLST
+562 PSTYASYLPT

-652 DDEIKPSSEGQI
+652 GDEIKPSSEGQI
-664 TYIENILRDLQVNL
+664 TYIENILRDLQLNL

-725 PKQINFA
+725 PKQISFA
-732 ETLAKKHNVKLPKDY
+732 EMLAKKHNVKLPKGFKY
-747 KSNIKV
+747 SMKV
-753 CGDFINEYSKK
+753 CGDFINEYHKK

>member
-1 MNKSIKEVLF
+1 
-11 ADNGKW
+11 
-17 AREWWADETYYWT
+17 
-30 KYIVYD
+30 
-36 GFVRDNDCILLT
+36 
-48 PKPIIMDIKGELP
+48 
-61 SHLTKSYRNNQ
+61 
-72 IKEQKMKDS
+72 MKDS

-86 SPNKVAKIREITGA
+86 SPNKVAKIKEITGA
-100 KVFATIGH
+100 SVFATIGH
-108 FMQLKSYDESN
+108 FMQLKSYDEN
-119 GFKPT
+119 NNFKPT
-124 FEYDPQKKKHIFEII
+124 FEYDPQKKKRIFEII
-139 EACKNKEVYIATD
+139 EACKNKKVYIATD

-160 GYHFYEKIKKIAS
+160 GYHFYEKIKRIAS

-195 LLFENTNKQMY
+195 SLFENTNKQMY

-226 LGKALGQMKGS
+226 LGKVLGQMKGS

-269 SYQIQANIND
+269 SYQIQAKIND
-279 NANREVIIKHCD
+279 NANKEVIIKHCD
-291 EKGEEIKF
+291 ENGEEIKF

-318 LLKDLKTS
+318 LLKDLKNS
-326 VVETKPK
+326 VAETKPK

-342 ERASSELGLGIA
+342 EKASSELGLGIS

-381 EFLNEAESFYLPIY
+381 EFLNEAESFYIPIY
-395 KEVYQKREYKAG
+395 KEVYLKREYKAG

-413 AHEAIRITHPNKY
+413 AHEAIRITHPHTY
-426 EDLESIVYNA
+426 ENLESVVYNA

-445 LYRLI
+445 LYQLI

-474 NEYFKCSAKSL
+474 NEYFKCSVKSL

-492 MFSKKELENDDE
+492 MFSKKELESDE
-504 SNDDKEDKEK
+504 SNDDKDDKEK
-514 EQNAQFNLKID
+514 DQNAQFNLKID

-535 ATIKRNAPSAYKE
+535 ATIKRNAPSPYKE
-548 ADFVKLLENKGIGR
+548 AGFVKLLENKGIGR
-562 PSTYASYLST
+562 PSTYATYLPT
-572 LVKREYISISQDK
+572 LLKREYISISQDK
-585 KHIITPTHKGKR
+585 KHTITPTHKGKR

-635 ISNLNSKC
+635 ISNLSSKC

-664 TYIENILRDLQVNL
+664 TYIENILRDLQLNL

-725 PKQINFA
+725 PKQISFA
-732 ETLAKKHNVKLPKDY
+732 EMLAKKHHVKLPKGFKY
-747 KSNIKV
+747 SMKV

>member
-1 MNKSIKEVLF
+1 MN
-11 ADNGKW
+11 N
-17 AREWWADETYYWT
+17 
-30 KYIVYD
+30 
-36 GFVRDNDCILLT
+36 
-48 PKPIIMDIKGELP
+48 
-61 SHLTKSYRNNQ
+61 
-72 IKEQKMKDS
+72 S

-86 SPNKVAKIREITGA
+86 SPNKVAKIREITGI

-124 FEYDPQKKKHIFEII
+124 FDYDQEKKKHIFEMI
-139 EACKNKEVYIATD
+139 EACKNKKVYIATD

-160 GYHFYEKIKKIAS
+160 GYMFYQKIKNVAS

-269 SYQIQANIND
+269 SYQIQAKIND
-279 NANREVIIKHCD
+279 SANREVTIKHCD

-318 LLKDLKTS
+318 LLKDLKNS

-342 ERASSELGLGIA
+342 EKASSMLGLSIS
-354 EVQSLAQSLFEAGLI
+354 EVQSLAQNLFEAGLI

-381 EFLNEAESFYLPIY
+381 EFLDETESFYAPIY
-395 KEVYQKREYKAG
+395 KDLYLKREYKAG

-413 AHEAIRITHPNKY
+413 AHEAIRITHPHTT

-436 GITNQDALK
+436 NITNQDALK
-445 LYRLI
+445 LYQLI

-474 NEYFKCSAKSL
+474 NEYFKCSVKGL

-492 MFSKKELENDDE
+492 MFSKKELENDE
-504 SNDDKEDKEK
+504 SNDDKDNKEK

-562 PSTYASYLST
+562 PSTYASYLPT

-652 DDEIKPSSEGQI
+652 DDDEIKPSSEGQI
-664 TYIENILRDLQVNL
+664 KYIESILQDLQLEL

-725 PKQINFA
+725 PKQISFA
-732 ETLAKKHNVKLPKDY
+732 EMLAKKHNVKLPKGFKY
-747 KSNIKV
+747 SMKV
-753 CGDFINEYSKK
+753 CGDFINEYHKK

>member
-1 MNKSIKEVLF
+1 
-11 ADNGKW
+11 
-17 AREWWADETYYWT
+17 
-30 KYIVYD
+30 
-36 GFVRDNDCILLT
+36 
-48 PKPIIMDIKGELP
+48 
-61 SHLTKSYRNNQ
+61 
-72 IKEQKMKDS
+72 MKDS

-86 SPNKVAKIREITGA
+86 SPNKVAKIKEITGV
-100 KVFATIGH
+100 KVYATIGH
-108 FMQLKSYDESN
+108 FMQLKSYDEN
-119 GFKPT
+119 NNFKPT
-124 FEYDPQKKKHIFEII
+124 FEYDPQKKKRIFEMI
-139 EACKNKEVYIATD
+139 EACKNKKVYIATD

-195 LLFENTNKQMY
+195 SLFENTNKQMY

-269 SYQIQANIND
+269 SYQIQAKIND
-279 NANREVIIKHCD
+279 NANKEVIIKHCD
-291 EKGEEIKF
+291 ENGEEIKF

-318 LLKDLKTS
+318 LLKDLKNS
-326 VVETKPK
+326 ILETKPK

-342 ERASSELGLGIA
+342 EKASSELGLSIA

-381 EFLNEAESFYLPIY
+381 EFLNEAESFYTPIY
-395 KEVYQKREYKAG
+395 KEVYLKREYKAG

-413 AHEAIRITHPNKY
+413 AHEAIRITHPHTY
-426 EDLESIVYNA
+426 ENLESVVYNA
-436 GITNQDALK
+436 GIANQDALK
-445 LYRLI
+445 LYQLI

-474 NEYFKCSAKSL
+474 NEYFKCSVKSL
-485 KSAGFLA
+485 KSTGFLA
-492 MFSKKELENDDE
+492 MFSKKELESDE
-504 SNDDKEDKEK
+504 SNDDKDDKEK
-514 EQNAQFNLKID
+514 DQNAQFNLKID
-525 DVLSLNDLVL
+525 DMLNLKALDL
-535 ATIKRNAPSAYKE
+535 ATIKRNAPSPYKE
-548 ADFVKLLENKGIGR
+548 AGFVKLLENKGIGR
-562 PSTYASYLST
+562 PSTYASYLPT
-572 LVKREYISISQDK
+572 LLKREYISISQDK
-585 KHIITPTHKGKR
+585 KHTITPTHKGKR

-620 VLDEIVENK
+620 VLDEIVESK
-629 SSYVDF
+629 SSYLDF
-635 ISNLNSKC
+635 LQNLATKC
-643 PKIEKLERN
+643 PKIEKLERK
-652 DDEIKPSSEGQI
+652 DDEIIRPSSEGQI
-664 TYIENILRDLQVNL
+664 KYIESILADLQLEL

-725 PKQINFA
+725 PKQISFA
-732 ETLAKKHNVKLPKDY
+732 EMLAKKHNVKLPKGFKY
-747 KSNIKV
+747 SMKV

>member
-1 MNKSIKEVLF
+1 MN
-11 ADNGKW
+11 N
-17 AREWWADETYYWT
+17 
-30 KYIVYD
+30 
-36 GFVRDNDCILLT
+36 
-48 PKPIIMDIKGELP
+48 
-61 SHLTKSYRNNQ
+61 
-72 IKEQKMKDS
+72 S

-124 FEYDPQKKKHIFEII
+124 FDYDQEKKKHIFEMI
-139 EACKNKEVYIATD
+139 EACKNKKVYIATD

-160 GYHFYEKIKKIAS
+160 GYMFYQKIKNVAS

-269 SYQIQANIND
+269 SYQIQAKIND
-279 NANREVIIKHCD
+279 SANREVTIKHCD

-318 LLKDLKTS
+318 LLKDLKNS

-342 ERASSELGLGIA
+342 EKASSMLGLSIS
-354 EVQSLAQSLFEAGLI
+354 EVQSLAQNLFEAGLI

-381 EFLNEAESFYLPIY
+381 EFLDETESFYAPIY
-395 KEVYQKREYKAG
+395 KDLYLKREYKAG

-413 AHEAIRITHPNKY
+413 AHEAIRITHPHTI

-436 GITNQDALK
+436 NITNQDALK
-445 LYRLI
+445 LYQLI
-450 FERTI
+450 FERII

-474 NEYFKCSAKSL
+474 NEHFKCSVKFL

-492 MFSKKELENDDE
+492 MFSKKELENDE
-504 SNDDKEDKEK
+504 SNDDKDNKEK

-548 ADFVKLLENKGIGR
+548 AGFVKLLENKGIGR
-562 PSTYASYLST
+562 PSTYASYLPT

-664 TYIENILRDLQVNL
+664 TYIENILRDLQLNL

-725 PKQINFA
+725 PKQISFA
-732 ETLAKKHNVKLPKDY
+732 EMLAKKHNVKLPKGFKY
-747 KSNIKV
+747 SMKV
-753 CGDFINEYSKK
+753 CGDFINEYHKK

>member
-1 MNKSIKEVLF
+1 MN
-11 ADNGKW
+11 N
-17 AREWWADETYYWT
+17 
-30 KYIVYD
+30 
-36 GFVRDNDCILLT
+36 
-48 PKPIIMDIKGELP
+48 
-61 SHLTKSYRNNQ
+61 
-72 IKEQKMKDS
+72 S

-86 SPNKVAKIREITGA
+86 SPNKVAKIKEITGA

-108 FMQLKSYDESN
+108 FMQLKSYDEN
-119 GFKPT
+119 NNFKPT
-124 FEYDPQKKKHIFEII
+124 FEYDPQKKKCIFEII
-139 EACKNKEVYIATD
+139 EACKNKKVYIATD

-195 LLFENTNKQMY
+195 SLFENTNKQMY

-269 SYQIQANIND
+269 SYQIQAKIND
-279 NANREVIIKHCD
+279 SANREVTIKHCD

-369 TYIRTDAESLSV
+369 TYVRTDAESLSV

-413 AHEAIRITHPNKY
+413 AHEAIRITHPHKY
-426 EDLESIVYNA
+426 EDLESIVYNS

-562 PSTYASYLST
+562 PSTYASYLPT
-572 LVKREYISISQDK
+572 LLKREYISISQDK
-585 KHIITPTHKGKR
+585 KHTITPTHKGKR
-597 VVEVFE
+597 VIEVFE

-629 SSYVDF
+629 SSYLDF
-635 ISNLNSKC
+635 LQNLATKC

-664 TYIENILRDLQVNL
+664 TYIENILRDLQLDL

-689 RVAKAFLDR
+689 RIAKAFLDR

-732 ETLAKKHNVKLPKDY
+732 EILAKKHNVKLPKDY

>member
-1 MNKSIKEVLF
+1 MN
-11 ADNGKW
+11 N
-17 AREWWADETYYWT
+17 
-30 KYIVYD
+30 
-36 GFVRDNDCILLT
+36 
-48 PKPIIMDIKGELP
+48 
-61 SHLTKSYRNNQ
+61 
-72 IKEQKMKDS
+72 S

-108 FMQLKSYDESN
+108 FMQLKSYDEN
-119 GFKPT
+119 NNFKPT
-124 FEYDPQKKKHIFEII
+124 FEYDPQKKKRIFEII
-139 EACKNKEVYIATD
+139 EACKNKKVYIATD

-219 GFTLSPY
+219 GFALSPY

-269 SYQIQANIND
+269 SYQIQAKIND

-326 VVETKPK
+326 AVETKPK

-413 AHEAIRITHPNKY
+413 AHEAIRITHPHTT

-474 NEYFKCSAKSL
+474 NEYFKCSVKGL

-492 MFSKKELENDDE
+492 MFSKKELENDE
-504 SNDDKEDKEK
+504 SNDDKDNKEK

-535 ATIKRNAPSAYKE
+535 ATIKRNAPSPYKE

-562 PSTYASYLST
+562 PSTYASYLPT

-629 SSYVDF
+629 SSYLDF
-635 ISNLNSKC
+635 LQNLATKC

-664 TYIENILRDLQVNL
+664 TYIENILRDLQLNL

-725 PKQINFA
+725 PKQISFA
-732 ETLAKKHNVKLPKDY
+732 EMLAKKHNVKLPKDY

>member
-1 MNKSIKEVLF
+1 MN
-11 ADNGKW
+11 N
-17 AREWWADETYYWT
+17 
-30 KYIVYD
+30 
-36 GFVRDNDCILLT
+36 
-48 PKPIIMDIKGELP
+48 
-61 SHLTKSYRNNQ
+61 
-72 IKEQKMKDS
+72 S

-124 FEYDPQKKKHIFEII
+124 FDYDQEKKKHIFEMI
-139 EACKNKEVYIATD
+139 EACKNKKVYIATD
-152 PDREGYAI
+152 TDREGYAI
-160 GYHFYEKIKKIAS
+160 GYMFYQKIKNVAS

-237 SAGRVQTPCLK
+237 SVGRVQTPCLK

-269 SYQIQANIND
+269 SYQIQAKIND
-279 NANREVIIKHCD
+279 SANREVTIKHCD

-318 LLKDLKTS
+318 LLKDLKNS

-342 ERASSELGLGIA
+342 EKASSMLGLSIS
-354 EVQSLAQSLFEAGLI
+354 EVQSLAQNLFEAGLI

-381 EFLNEAESFYLPIY
+381 EFLDETESFYAPIY
-395 KEVYQKREYKAG
+395 KDLYLKREYKAG

-413 AHEAIRITHPNKY
+413 AHEAIRITHPHTT

-436 GITNQDALK
+436 NITNQDALK
-445 LYRLI
+445 LYQLI

-474 NEYFKCSAKSL
+474 NEYFKCSVKGL

-492 MFSKKELENDDE
+492 MFSKKELENDE
-504 SNDDKEDKEK
+504 SNDDKDNKEK

-525 DVLSLNDLVL
+525 DVLSLNELVL

-562 PSTYASYLST
+562 PSTYASYLPT

-664 TYIENILRDLQVNL
+664 TYIENILRDLQLNL

-725 PKQINFA
+725 PKQISFA
-732 ETLAKKHNVKLPKDY
+732 EMLAKKHNVKLPKGFKY
-747 KSNIKV
+747 SMKV
-753 CGDFINEYSKK
+753 CGDFINEYHKK